1 MKCADPAAGC
11 GMSVKWTNLSY
22 ANVATTSPAA
32 HRIATEWADSL
43 ARGGAAEFDAEA
55 EKNGMLPL
63 RSAAASLLSCEIE
76 DVCCG
81 SSATGL
87 LCSIAWAVMPKDRQN
102 VVSTRASFPSTV
114 YPWSRVSEE
123 TGAEIRLAQYDEN
136 YYTDPDEIIS
146 LIDENTAVVTVSH
159 VEYANGQRYDLAV
172 LADAAHAVGAMLV
185 VDATQSMGMVP
196 IDANASGADVIV
208 ASGYKWLRG
217 SYGAAVGFIS
227 QRVRAK
233 LNPGLIGFRSHKD
246 IWDMKSDRL
255 TLPDD
260 ASRFEFTTL
269 HFGVSQG
276 LAASIQE
283 LVSIGAEEVWEH
295 DMRLADAII
304 DAALSRGLRI
314 SSPTNERE
322 RSAIVSIFPPSGSDC
337 SEIVRRLQD
346 EYGILVTNR
355 SGMVRVSPHIDNSIE
370 QIEFLF
376 EALDEIL
383 GRTE

>member
-246 IWDMKSDRL
+246 IWNMKSDRL

-322 RSAIVSIFPPSGSDC
+322 RSAIVSIFPPPGSDC

>member
-208 ASGYKWLRG
+208 ASGYKGLRG

-322 RSAIVSIFPPSGSDC
+322 RSAIVSIFPPPGSDC